1 MTTVSKILLD
11 ARALLDELTDK
22 GVQISDSD
30 VSDLMAKGVRFVDMA
45 QKELYSTGNL
55 FEKFEFTQK
64 NPDNLLGKTLFEI
77 KEFKGTDIIPD
88 EVGKVAR
95 AYYFE
100 ADEEGS
106 VIVEEF
112 EGGTW
117 QTLLTIP
124 TTTSTSMV
132 QYKGLITPTTTG
144 NLIRYRFTGTTYY
157 KIQNYALFSEP
168 FKASKI
174 PDFRPWVKYTMPTNF
189 RLTDAVIE
197 EFKDRQ
203 YIRSSNAKWEGYN
216 ELWVNYFFEG
226 TMRVVYK
233 PVPIT
238 ITLQTQNLQ
247 LDDIS
252 VNAITYYG
260 AGKLAA
266 HDYPELVNYFEGK
279 YNEILLK
286 SVMKNPAS
294 EQAII
299 DVYGGNYG
307 NV

>member
-22 GVQISDSD
+22 GVQISDDD
-30 VSDLMAKGVRFVDMA
+30 VADLMAKGVRFVDMA
-45 QKELYSTGNL
+45 QKELYATGNL
-55 FEKFEFTQK
+55 FDKFEFTQK
-64 NPDNLLGKTLFEI
+64 NPDNLFGRLLFDI
-77 KEFKGTDIIPD
+77 KEFKGEDVIID
-88 EVGKVAR
+88 KDGRVAKS
-95 AYYFE
+95 YYFE
-100 ADEEGS
+100 ADDEGTC
-106 VIVEEF
+106 IIEEF
-112 EGGTW
+112 ESGSW
-117 QTLLTIP
+117 QTLYTIP
-124 TTTSTSMV
+124 LVSSTAMV
-132 QYKGLITPTTTG
+132 QYKGLITPTTVG
-144 NLIRYRFTGTTYY
+144 NLIRFRFTGTTYY

-174 PDFRPWVKYTMPTNF
+174 PDFRPWVKYTMPTDF
-189 RLTDAVIE
+189 RITDAVIE

-216 ELWVNYFFEG
+216 EIWVNYFFEG

-238 ITLQTQNLQ
+238 ITTQSQTLQ
-247 LDDIS
+247 LDDIT
-252 VNAITYYG
+252 VNAITYYV
-260 AGKLAA
+260 AAKLAA

-307 NV
+307 NI

>member
-30 VSDLMAKGVRFVDMA
+30 VADLMAKGVRFVDMA

-106 VIVEEF
+106 VIIEEF

-124 TTTSTSMV
+124 TTTSTAMV

-252 VNAITYYG
+252 VNAITYYV